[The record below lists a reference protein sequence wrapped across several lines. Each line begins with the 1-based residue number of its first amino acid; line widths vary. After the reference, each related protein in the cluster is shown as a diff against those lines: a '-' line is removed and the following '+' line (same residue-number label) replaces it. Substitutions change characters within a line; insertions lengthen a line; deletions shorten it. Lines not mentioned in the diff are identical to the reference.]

1 MEDKQAIQL
10 YQALFHLSRKMHRMD
25 HWSGHR
31 GTAEHRALHHSQHHL
46 LELVSNYDGT
56 MQQDL
61 AEKMDI
67 RPSSMTELLGK
78 LEQAGYIARKKD
90 GDDQRIMRVF
100 ITEKGQQHVEKSQ
113 KAAAELTMNLF
124 DCLTDGEQAHL
135 LALVQKVS
143 ANIDRKV
150 ESSALP
156 MCHHQMKH
164 HGHGQHSRHAAV
176 VMDSDENLHEEY

>member
-31 GTAEHRALHHSQHHL
+31 CTTEHRALHHSQHHL
-46 LELVSNYDGT
+46 LELVSNYNGT

-78 LEQAGYIARKKD
+78 LEQADYIVRKKD
-90 GDDQRIMRVF
+90 EEDQRIMRVF
-100 ITEKGQQHVEKSQ
+100 ITEKGQQHVGQFQ

-124 DCLTDGEQAHL
+124 DCLTNDEQSHL
-135 LALVQKVS
+135 LILIKKVS
-143 ANIDRKV
+143 TNIDRKIK
-150 ESSALP
+150 SSALP
-156 MCHHQMKH
+156 MCHHQIKH
-164 HGHGQHSRHAAV
+164 QGHGQHSRHSAV
-176 VMDSDENLHEEY
+176 TDFDKNHDQGN

>member
-31 GTAEHRALHHSQHHL
+31 CTTKHRALHHSQHHL
-46 LELVSNYDGT
+46 LELVSNYNGT

-78 LEQAGYIARKKD
+78 LEQADYIVRKKD
-90 GDDQRIMRVF
+90 EEDQRIMRVF
-100 ITEKGQQHVEKSQ
+100 ITEKGQQHVEQAQ
-113 KAAAELTMNLF
+113 KTAVELTMNLF
-124 DCLTDGEQAHL
+124 DCLTNDEQTQFL
-135 LALVQKVS
+135 TLVQKVS
-143 ANIDRKV
+143 TNIDRKV
-150 ESSALP
+150 ESSDLQI
-156 MCHHQMKH
+156 CHHQTKH
-164 HGHGQHSRHAAV
+164 QRHGQHSRHSAV
-176 VMDSDENLHEEY
+176 TDSDKNHDQGD